1 MSTGL
6 LVAAVLV
13 GVLVCPA
20 MMWWQSRR
28 GRVASCA
35 SPFAGSSG
43 GSDDV
48 DELRRRHDALAAA
61 IREAEGT
68 SPGKRVGRGTT

>member
-13 GVLVCPA
+13 GVLACPA

-43 GSDDV
+43 GPDV

-61 IREAEGT
+61 IRDADET
-68 SPGKRVGRGTT
+68 SPGNRVGRGTT